1 MCQSIAEGGK
11 RCAAHNRADELKRA
25 ARRADALSTVIE
37 ETEYRLERARE
48 DAEMLREDSDAA
60 PDDEGARLNAQLA
73 EREVKEL
80 EQLLSDQ
87 RMDLECELL
96 AAGLTDV
103 KDRHGYRDELLA
115 ALPDGANTDV
125 MVDGRYVPAAQV
137 TDELIEAQKS
147 AAAASGEA
155 KRLRRVEDD
164 EDAADAEEER
174 AERFRERGRALA
186 RALRDAMGD
195 GVRIAADG
203 IHAVGG
209 ALGGAV
215 SAVGG
220 GVGDAAGDLLE
231 GVHGATIDAM
241 EGAAEAAG
249 ITAAVGKAGSSGG
262 SASGSSPT
270 NATGSP
276 SAAATDDT
284 SPDHSE
290 PRGGQGA
297 DDSHTARPATRDD
310 DDLSHLSPSDRHAA
324 LADRRMRGTT
334 ATDMVRA
341 QERARTHE
349 DDARSAH
356 SGEKPVTSGNAHAR
370 TARTD
375 AHAPS
380 RATHESRTGREKMAP
395 SPATLVT
402 TTPRGGVVLD
412 VPDERAPRMFSLAS
426 LSRARRAKRDSA
438 IDTEA
443 DQWAASLSD
452 DELRSLLED
461 IQARGGWR

>member
-25 ARRADALSTVIE
+25 RNRISALSAVIE

-87 RMDLECELL
+87 RMDLECEQIV
-96 AAGLTDV
+96 AGLTDV
-103 KDRHGYRDELLA
+103 KNRPGYRDELLA
-115 ALPDGANTDV
+115 ALPGGARTMIQTGDGPPQSAGD
-125 MVDGRYVPAAQV
+125 V
-137 TDELIEAQKS
+137 TDELTALQKK

-164 EDAADAEEER
+164 EDAAELEEGKAEHFRSR
-174 AERFRERGRALA
+174 AASLA
-186 RALRDAMGD
+186 RTLRGALGD

-203 IHAVGG
+203 IHAVGS
-209 ALGGAV
+209 AV

-220 GVGDAAGDLLE
+220 VVGDAAGDLLE

-241 EGAAEAAG
+241 EGAAEAVG
-249 ITAAVGKAGSSGG
+249 ITAAVGSAGSSG
-262 SASGSSPT
+262 GSSPT

-349 DDARSAH
+349 DDARTAH
-356 SGEKPVTSGNAHAR
+356 SGEKPVTSGNSHAR

-402 TTPRGGVVLD
+402 TTPRGGVALD
-412 VPDERAPRMFSLAS
+412 IPDERAPRMFSLAS
-426 LSRARRAKRDSA
+426 LSRARRAKRDPS

-443 DQWAASLSD
+443 DRWAASLSD
-452 DELRSLLED
+452 DELRNLLED

>member
-25 ARRADALSTVIE
+25 TRRADALSAVIE
-37 ETEYRLERARE
+37 ETEYRLHRARE

-60 PDDEGARLNAQLA
+60 PDDEGARLNAQIA

-103 KDRHGYRDELLA
+103 KDRPEYRDQVLA
-115 ALPDGANTDV
+115 ALPDGEHTEV
-125 MVDGRYVPAAQV
+125 MMDGRYVPAAQV

-186 RALRDAMGD
+186 HALRDAMGN

-203 IHAVGG
+203 IHAVG
-209 ALGGAV
+209 
-215 SAVGG
+215 STVGG
-220 GVGDAAGDLLE
+220 VVGAAAGDLLE
-231 GVHGATIDAM
+231 GVRGATIAAM

-249 ITAAVGKAGSSGG
+249 VTAAVGSAGSNSG

-276 SAAATDDT
+276 SAATDDT

-297 DDSHTARPATRDD
+297 DDSHTARSAARADD
-310 DDLSHLSPSDRHAA
+310 ALSHLSPSERREVM
-324 LADRRMRGTT
+324 ADRRMRGTT

-341 QERARTHE
+341 QERARPHE
-349 DDARSAH
+349 DDAR
-356 SGEKPVTSGNAHAR
+356 
-370 TARTD
+370 TA
-375 AHAPS
+375 A
-380 RATHESRTGREKMAP
+380 K
-395 SPATLVT
+395 
-402 TTPRGGVVLD
+402 
-412 VPDERAPRMFSLAS
+412 SL
-426 LSRARRAKRDSA
+426 
-438 IDTEA
+438 
-443 DQWAASLSD
+443 
-452 DELRSLLED
+452 
-461 IQARGGWR
+461 